1 MRRTGVMSGSSERRS
16 SIPPVEDMEPE
27 NVVEIVG
34 LKKYFDIKMGLK
46 GFLSKEQPHVKAVD
60 DVTFDIRRGEMISLV
75 GETGCGKTTVGR
87 LILRLETPT
96 DGVIRFEG
104 TDIAS
109 LKTKQVKQFRRK
121 AQMIFQDP
129 YASLNPRMTV
139 SQTVSEPLR
148 NYGMGREPEIMNEK
162 VAQALIDAGLR
173 PIDEYIERFPHELS
187 GGERQRVSIARALVM
202 DPTFIVADEP
212 VSMLDVSIRAG
223 VMNLMLRLREQYGI
237 AYQLITHDISVA
249 RFMSDRIAIMYLGKI
264 MELADTETIVKRPF
278 HPYTRALIRAVPIA
292 DPTRERPDL
301 PIKGEIPSP
310 LARPSGCVFRS
321 RCIFAQ
327 DVCKEEVPPLE
338 ELSKGHQVACILAHR
353 GDLPEPV
360 PLEDEGFSEGF
371 MAPGGPV
378 TPPTATDVEQHKGG
392 PLP

>member
-1 MRRTGVMSGSSERRS
+1 MDR
-16 SIPPVEDMEPE
+16 E
-27 NVVEIVG
+27 NVVEVRN
-34 LKKYFDIKMGLK
+34 LKKYFDIKMGLS
-46 GFLSKEQPHVKAVD
+46 GLWSKEQLQVKAVD
-60 DVTFDIRRGEMISLV
+60 DISMDIRRGEVISLV

-87 LILRLETPT
+87 LILRLDDPT
-96 DGVIRFEG
+96 GGHINFEG
-104 TDIAS
+104 ADIAA
-109 LKTKQVKQFRRK
+109 LKTKQVKQFRKK

-139 SQTVSEPLR
+139 SQTVSEPLI
-148 NYGMGREPEIMNEK
+148 NYGYRRQPEIMNEK
-162 VAQALIDAGLR
+162 VAKSLQDAGLR

-223 VMNLMLRLREQYGI
+223 VMNLMMGLRERYGI

-264 MELADTETIVKRPF
+264 MELADTEIIVKRPY
-278 HPYTRALIRAVPIA
+278 HPYTRALIKAVPIA

-310 LARPSGCVFRS
+310 LSRPSGCVFRT
-321 RCIFAQ
+321 RCVFAQ
-327 DVCKEEVPPLE
+327 PECAETVP
-338 ELSKGHQVACILAHR
+338 ELKDFGKDHRVACILAHR
-353 GDLPEPV
+353 GDLPEPES
-360 PLEDEGFSEGF
+360 LEEDETCEDYVSSTYSSGDVRPQGGEG
-371 MAPGGPV
+371 P
-378 TPPTATDVEQHKGG
+378 
-392 PLP
+392 

>member
-1 MRRTGVMSGSSERRS
+1 
-16 SIPPVEDMEPE
+16 MEAE
-27 NVVEIVG
+27 NVVEVEG

-46 GFLSKEQPHVKAVD
+46 GLWSKVQPQIRAVD
-60 DVTFDIRRGEMISLV
+60 DITFNIRRGEILGMV

-87 LILRLETPT
+87 VIIHLEKPT
-96 DGVIRFEG
+96 AGVVRFEG
-104 TDIAS
+104 TDLAS
-109 LKTKQVKQFRRK
+109 LKPKQIKQFRRK

-139 SQTVSEPLR
+139 SQTVAEPLI
-148 NYGMGREPEIMNEK
+148 NYGMRRQPELMNEK
-162 VAQALIDAGLR
+162 VAQSLKDAGLR

-223 VMNLMLRLREQYGI
+223 VMNLMIGLRDRYGI
-237 AYQLITHDISVA
+237 AYQMITHDISVA

-264 MELADTETIVKRPF
+264 MELATTETIVKRPY
-278 HPYTRALIRAVPIA
+278 HPYTRALIKAVPIA

-310 LARPSGCVFRS
+310 LARPQGCVFNT
-321 RCIFAQ
+321 RCVFAK
-327 DVCKEEVPPLE
+327 DECRETVPPLD
-338 ELSKGHQVACILAHR
+338 LLATDHKVACILAHR
-353 GDLPEPV
+353 GELPEPE
-360 PLEDEGFSEGF
+360 PLDEDKTWIN
-371 MAPGGPV
+371 PGSPGISDGG
-378 TPPTATDVEQHKGG
+378 TP
-392 PLP
+392 

>member
-1 MRRTGVMSGSSERRS
+1 MSGNYEGRS
-16 SIPPVEDMEPE
+16 SIPHVEEMEAE
-27 NVVEIVG
+27 NVVEVKG

-46 GFLSKEQPHVKAVD
+46 GLWSKEQHHVRAID
-60 DVTFDIRRGEMISLV
+60 DITFNIRRGEIIGFV

-96 DGVIRFEG
+96 AGVIKFEG
-104 TDIAS
+104 TDLAS

-139 SQTVSEPLR
+139 SQTVSEPLI
-148 NYGMGREPEIMNEK
+148 NYGMRKQPELMAEK
-162 VAQALIDAGLR
+162 VAQSLKDAGLR

-187 GGERQRVSIARALVM
+187 GGERQRVSIARTLVM

-223 VMNLMLRLREQYGI
+223 VMNLMLGLRDRYGI
-237 AYQLITHDISVA
+237 AYQMITHDISVA

-264 MELADTETIVKRPF
+264 MELADTETIVKRPY
-278 HPYTRALIRAVPIA
+278 HPYTRALIKAVPIA

-310 LARPSGCVFRS
+310 LARPRGCVFNT
-321 RCIFAQ
+321 RCVFAKDECQ
-327 DVCKEEVPPLE
+327 ETIP
-338 ELSKGHQVACILAHR
+338 ELKLLARDHKVACILAHR
-353 GDLPEPV
+353 GDLPEPE
-360 PLEDEGFSEGF
+360 PLEDDETCEDYVPPGTVEPGSGRTPGPGLKE
-371 MAPGGPV
+371 GGP
-378 TPPTATDVEQHKGG
+378 E
-392 PLP
+392 

>member
-1 MRRTGVMSGSSERRS
+1 MSGSSEGRTS
-16 SIPPVEDMEPE
+16 VPPVEEMEPE
-27 NVVEIVG
+27 NVVEVVN

-46 GFLSKEQPHVKAVD
+46 GFLSKEQPQVRAVD
-60 DVTFDIRRGEMISLV
+60 DITFNIRRKEIIGMV

-96 DGVIRFEG
+96 AGVIRFEG

-109 LKTKQVKQFRRK
+109 LKTKQVKQFRRN

-139 SQTVSEPLR
+139 SQTVSEPLI
-148 NYGMGREPEIMNEK
+148 NYGMGKQPELMAER
-162 VAQALIDAGLR
+162 VAKSLVDAGLR

-223 VMNLMLRLREQYGI
+223 VMNLMMSLREQYGI

-278 HPYTRALIRAVPIA
+278 HPYTRALIKAVPIA
-292 DPTRERPDL
+292 DPTRERPEL
-301 PIKGEIPSP
+301 PIRGEIPSP
-310 LARPSGCVFRS
+310 LNRPSGCVFRT
-321 RCIFAQ
+321 RCVFAV
-327 DVCKEEVPPLE
+327 DECAEVVP
-338 ELSKGHQVACILAHR
+338 ELKDFGTDHRVACILAHR
-353 GDLPEPV
+353 GDLPEPE
-360 PLEDEGFSEGF
+360 PLEDDETCEGYEPTRYGAGDSGH
-371 MAPGGPV
+371 PGG
-378 TPPTATDVEQHKGG
+378 EG
-392 PLP
+392 P

>member
-1 MRRTGVMSGSSERRS
+1 MSGSDRGRRS
-16 SIPPVEDMEPE
+16 SIPPVEDMDRD
-27 NVVEIVG
+27 NVVEIRN
-34 LKKYFDIKMGLK
+34 LKKYFNMNMGLS
-46 GFLSKEQPHVKAVD
+46 GLWSKEQLQVRAVD
-60 DVTFDIRRGEMISLV
+60 DVSMDIHRGEVISLV

-87 LILRLETPT
+87 LILRLDTPT
-96 DGVIRFEG
+96 GGHINFEG
-104 TDIAS
+104 ADIAA

-139 SQTVSEPLR
+139 SQTVSEPLI
-148 NYGMGREPEIMNEK
+148 NYGYRRQPDIMNEK
-162 VAQALIDAGLR
+162 VAKSLSDAGLR

-223 VMNLMLRLREQYGI
+223 VMNLMMDLRDRYGI

-249 RFMSDRIAIMYLGKI
+249 RYMSDRIAIMYLGKI

-310 LARPSGCVFRS
+310 IHRPTGCVFHT
-321 RCIFAQ
+321 RCIFAV
-327 DVCKEEVPPLE
+327 DECKETMPPLE
-338 ELSKGHQVACILAHR
+338 PFGKDHEVACILAHR
-353 GDLPEPV
+353 GDLPDPE
-360 PLEDEGFSEGF
+360 PLEDDVAREGYEKVPADLSISSEQR
-371 MAPGGPV
+371 PTEGGSP
-378 TPPTATDVEQHKGG
+378 
-392 PLP
+392 

>member
-1 MRRTGVMSGSSERRS
+1 MSGNAEGRS
-16 SIPPVEDMEPE
+16 SIPPVEEMEPE
-27 NVVEIVG
+27 NVVEVVN

-46 GFLSKEQPHVKAVD
+46 GFLSKEQPHVRAVD
-60 DVTFDIRRGEMISLV
+60 DITFNIRRKEIIGMV

-87 LILRLETPT
+87 LILRLDDPT
-96 DGVIRFEG
+96 AGVIRFEG

-109 LKTKQVKQFRRK
+109 LKTKQIKQFRRN

-139 SQTVSEPLR
+139 SQTVSEPLI
-148 NYGMGREPEIMNEK
+148 NYGMRGQQELMAER
-162 VAQALIDAGLR
+162 VAKSLQDAGLR

-202 DPTFIVADEP
+202 EPTFIVADEP

-223 VMNLMLRLREQYGI
+223 VMNLMMSLRERYGI

-264 MELADTETIVKRPF
+264 MELADTEVIVKKPF
-278 HPYTRALIRAVPIA
+278 HPYTRALIQAVPIA

-301 PIKGEIPSP
+301 PIRGEIPSP
-310 LARPSGCVFRS
+310 LDRPSGCVFRT
-321 RCIFAQ
+321 RCIFA
-327 DVCKEEVPPLE
+327 VAECAETVPELKEYGRDH
-338 ELSKGHQVACILAHR
+338 KVACILAHR
-353 GDLPEPV
+353 GDLPEPES
-360 PLEDEGFSEGF
+360 LEEDETCVDYESSRYTSSDLD
-371 MAPGGPV
+371 AQGG
-378 TPPTATDVEQHKGG
+378 DG
-392 PLP
+392 P

>member
-1 MRRTGVMSGSSERRS
+1 MAPG
-16 SIPPVEDMEPE
+16 
-27 NVVEIVG
+27 NVVEVEN

-46 GFLSKEQPHVKAVD
+46 GFLSKEQPHVRAVD
-60 DVTFDIRRGEMISLV
+60 DITFNIRRKEIIGMV

-96 DGVIRFEG
+96 AGVIRFEG

-109 LKTKQVKQFRRK
+109 LKTKQVKQFRRN

-139 SQTVSEPLR
+139 SQTVSEPLI
-148 NYGMGREPEIMNEK
+148 NYGMGRQPELMAER
-162 VAQALIDAGLR
+162 VAKSLQDAGLR

-202 DPTFIVADEP
+202 DPNFIVADEP

-223 VMNLMLRLREQYGI
+223 VMNLMMKLREQYDI

-278 HPYTRALIRAVPIA
+278 HPYTRALIQAVPIA
-292 DPTRERPDL
+292 DPTRERPEL

-310 LARPSGCVFRS
+310 LNRPSGCVFRT
-321 RCIFAQ
+321 RCVFAV
-327 DVCKEEVPPLE
+327 DECAEVVPKLDDF
-338 ELSKGHQVACILAHR
+338 GTDHRVACILAHR
-353 GDLPEPV
+353 GDLPEPEA
-360 PLEDEGFSEGF
+360 LEDDETCEEYEPTRYSTEELVRR
-371 MAPGGPV
+371 GGE
-378 TPPTATDVEQHKGG
+378 AS
-392 PLP
+392 

>member
-1 MRRTGVMSGSSERRS
+1 MTGSADRRS

-27 NVVEIVG
+27 NVVEVVG

-46 GFLSKEQPHVKAVD
+46 GFLSKEQPQVKAVD
-60 DVTFDIRRGEMISLV
+60 DVTFDIRRGEIISLV

-148 NYGMGREPEIMNEK
+148 NYGLSRQPEVMNEK
-162 VAQALIDAGLR
+162 VAQALVDAGLR
-173 PIDEYIERFPHELS
+173 PVDEYIERFPHELS

-264 MELADTETIVKRPF
+264 MELADTEIIVKRPF

-310 LARPSGCVFRS
+310 LARPSGCVFRT
-321 RCIFAQ
+321 RCVFAQ
-327 DVCKEEVPPLE
+327 DVCKEEVPPLQDLTE
-338 ELSKGHQVACILAHR
+338 GHQVACVLAHR

-360 PLEDEGFSEGF
+360 ALEDEEACEGYE
-371 MAPGGPV
+371 APVIATRPWQKDGEDKKEGA
-378 TPPTATDVEQHKGG
+378 PP
-392 PLP
+392 

>member
-1 MRRTGVMSGSSERRS
+1 MSGSADNRS

-27 NVVEIVG
+27 NVVEVVN

-46 GFLSKEQPHVKAVD
+46 GFLSKEQPLVKAVD
-60 DVTFDIRRGEMISLV
+60 DITFDIRRGEIISLV

-87 LILRLETPT
+87 LILRLDTPT

-148 NYGMGREPEIMNEK
+148 NYGLGKQPEIMNEK
-162 VAQALIDAGLR
+162 VAQALTDAGLR

-223 VMNLMLRLREQYGI
+223 VMNLMLRLRDQYGI

-310 LARPSGCVFRS
+310 LARPSGCVFRT
-321 RCIFAQ
+321 RCVFAQ
-327 DVCKEEVPPLE
+327 DICKEEVP
-338 ELSKGHQVACILAHR
+338 ELQDLAEGHQVACILAHR
-353 GDLPEPV
+353 GDLPDPV
-360 PLEDEGFSEGF
+360 PLEDEEASEDYISPG
-371 MAPGGPV
+371 MLAPSPGP
-378 TPPTATDVEQHKGG
+378 TTDSHPKEG
-392 PLP
+392 PSP

>member
-1 MRRTGVMSGSSERRS
+1 MTGSEESGRS
-16 SIPPVEDMEPE
+16 AVPRVEEMDRE
-27 NVVEIVG
+27 NVVEVRN

-46 GFLSKEQPHVKAVD
+46 GFFSKEQLQVRAVD
-60 DVTFDIRRGEMISLV
+60 DVSMDIRRGEIISLV

-96 DGVIRFEG
+96 DGSILFEG
-104 TDIAS
+104 ADIAG

-139 SQTVSEPLR
+139 SQTVSEPLI
-148 NYGMGREPEIMNEK
+148 NYGYRRQPDVMNEK
-162 VAQALIDAGLR
+162 VASALQDAGLR

-223 VMNLMLRLREQYGI
+223 VMNLMMGLREQYGI

-249 RFMSDRIAIMYLGKI
+249 RYMSDRIAIMYLGKI
-264 MELADTETIVKRPF
+264 MEMADTETIVKRPF
-278 HPYTRALIRAVPIA
+278 HPYTRALIKAVPIA

-301 PIKGEIPSP
+301 PIRGEIPSP
-310 LARPSGCVFRS
+310 INRPTGCVFHT
-321 RCIFAQ
+321 RCIFAT
-327 DVCKEEVPPLE
+327 DECRETIPPLE
-338 ELSKGHQVACILAHR
+338 EFGTNHHVACILAHR
-353 GDLPEPV
+353 GELPEPEAM
-360 PLEDEGFSEGF
+360 EDEEACEGYVKTSGIGRTT
-371 MAPGGPV
+371 AGTDRKEGPV
-378 TPPTATDVEQHKGG
+378 P
-392 PLP
+392 

>member
-1 MRRTGVMSGSSERRS
+1 MSGSGEGRS
-16 SIPPVEDMEPE
+16 SVPPVEEMEKG
-27 NVVEIVG
+27 NVVEVVN

-46 GFLSKEQPHVKAVD
+46 GFLSKEQPHVRAVD
-60 DVTFDIRRGEMISLV
+60 DITFNIRRKEIIGMV

-96 DGVIRFEG
+96 AGIIRFEG

-109 LKTKQVKQFRRK
+109 LKTKQVKQFRRN

-139 SQTVSEPLR
+139 SQTVSEPLI
-148 NYGMGREPEIMNEK
+148 NYGMGRQPELMAER
-162 VAQALIDAGLR
+162 VAKSLQDAGLR

-187 GGERQRVSIARALVM
+187 GGERQRVSVARALVM
-202 DPTFIVADEP
+202 DPNFIVADEP

-223 VMNLMLRLREQYGI
+223 VMNLMMRLRDQYDI

-278 HPYTRALIRAVPIA
+278 HPYTRALIKAVPIA
-292 DPTRERPDL
+292 DPTREREEL

-310 LARPSGCVFRS
+310 LARPSGCVFRT
-321 RCIFAQ
+321 RCVFAV
-327 DVCKEEVPPLE
+327 DECAEVVP
-338 ELSKGHQVACILAHR
+338 ELQEFGTDHKVACILAHR
-353 GDLPEPV
+353 GDLPEPEA
-360 PLEDEGFSEGF
+360 LEDEETCADYTSTRYSQSGD
-371 MAPGGPV
+371 AP
-378 TPPTATDVEQHKGG
+378 KGG
-392 PLP
+392 EAP

>member
-1 MRRTGVMSGSSERRS
+1 MSGNIEGRS
-16 SIPPVEDMEPE
+16 SIPPVEEMRPE
-27 NVVEIVG
+27 NVVEIVN

-46 GFLSKEQPHVKAVD
+46 GFLSKEQPHVRAVD
-60 DVTFDIRRGEMISLV
+60 DISFNIRRREIIGMV

-87 LILRLETPT
+87 LILRLDNPT
-96 DGVIRFEG
+96 AGVIRFEG

-109 LKTKQVKQFRRK
+109 LKTKQVKQFRRN

-139 SQTVSEPLR
+139 SQTVSEPLI
-148 NYGMGREPEIMNEK
+148 NYGMKGQTELMAER
-162 VAQALIDAGLR
+162 VAKSLQDAGLR

-202 DPTFIVADEP
+202 EPTFIVADEP

-223 VMNLMLRLREQYGI
+223 VMNLMMGLRERYGI

-264 MELADTETIVKRPF
+264 MELADTEVIVKRPF
-278 HPYTRALIRAVPIA
+278 HPYTRALIQAVPIA
-292 DPTRERPDL
+292 DPTRERPEL

-310 LARPSGCVFRS
+310 LNRPSGCVFRT
-321 RCIFAQ
+321 RCVFAV
-327 DVCKEEVPPLE
+327 DDCAEEVP
-338 ELSKGHQVACILAHR
+338 ELKDFGRDHRVACILAHR
-353 GDLPEPV
+353 GDLPEPEA
-360 PLEDEGFSEGF
+360 LDEGHSFVDHKSTGY
-371 MAPGGPV
+371 PQDDTGDHGGGGP
-378 TPPTATDVEQHKGG
+378 
-392 PLP
+392 

>member
-1 MRRTGVMSGSSERRS
+1 
-16 SIPPVEDMEPE
+16 MEPE
-27 NVVEIVG
+27 NVVEVIG

-46 GFLSKEQPHVKAVD
+46 GFLSKDQPQVKAVD
-60 DVTFDIRRGEMISLV
+60 DVTFEIRRGEIISLV

-148 NYGMGREPEIMNEK
+148 NYGLGRQPEIMNEK
-162 VAQALIDAGLR
+162 VAQALADAGLR

-223 VMNLMLRLREQYGI
+223 VMNLMLRLRRQYGI

-264 MELADTETIVKRPF
+264 MELADTETIVKRPY

-310 LARPSGCVFRS
+310 LARPSGCVFRT
-321 RCIFAQ
+321 RCVFAQ
-327 DVCKEEVPPLE
+327 DVCKEEVP
-338 ELSKGHQVACILAHR
+338 ELQDMAKDHEVACILAHR

-360 PLEDEGFSEGF
+360 PLEDDESCEGYV
-371 MAPGGPV
+371 APGIPVPPSDTPTDSEQKEGPS
-378 TPPTATDVEQHKGG
+378 P
-392 PLP
+392 

>member
-1 MRRTGVMSGSSERRS
+1 MSGNAEGRS
-16 SIPPVEDMEPE
+16 SIPPVEEMEPE
-27 NVVEIVG
+27 NVVEVVN

-46 GFLSKEQPHVKAVD
+46 GFLSKEQPHVRAVD
-60 DVTFDIRRGEMISLV
+60 DITFNIRRKEIIGMV

-87 LILRLETPT
+87 LILRLDDPT
-96 DGVIRFEG
+96 AGVIRFEG

-109 LKTKQVKQFRRK
+109 LKTKQIKQFRRN

-139 SQTVSEPLR
+139 SQTVSEPLI
-148 NYGMGREPEIMNEK
+148 NYGMRGQQELMAER
-162 VAQALIDAGLR
+162 VAKSLQDAGLR

-202 DPTFIVADEP
+202 EPTFIVADEP

-223 VMNLMLRLREQYGI
+223 VMNLMMSLRERYGI

-264 MELADTETIVKRPF
+264 MELADTEVIVKKPF
-278 HPYTRALIRAVPIA
+278 HPYTRALIQAVPIA

-301 PIKGEIPSP
+301 PIRGEIPSP
-310 LARPSGCVFRS
+310 LDRPSGCVFRT
-321 RCIFAQ
+321 RCIFA
-327 DVCKEEVPPLE
+327 VAECAETVPELKEYGRDH
-338 ELSKGHQVACILAHR
+338 KVACILAHR
-353 GDLPEPV
+353 GDLPEPES
-360 PLEDEGFSEGF
+360 LEEDETCVDYESSRYTSSDID
-371 MAPGGPV
+371 AQGG
-378 TPPTATDVEQHKGG
+378 DG
-392 PLP
+392 P